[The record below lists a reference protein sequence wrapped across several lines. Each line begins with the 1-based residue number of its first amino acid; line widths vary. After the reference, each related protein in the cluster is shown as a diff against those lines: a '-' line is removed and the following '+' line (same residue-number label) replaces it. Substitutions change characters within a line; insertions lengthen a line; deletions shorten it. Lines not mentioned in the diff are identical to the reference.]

1 MSLGLVMVEMMLS
14 RVEKGMT
21 IMSEIITLVTEM
33 EEMIL

>member
-1 MSLGLVMVEMMLS
+1 MGLEAVMVEMMLS

-21 IMSEIITLVTEM
+21 IMLEIITLVTEM